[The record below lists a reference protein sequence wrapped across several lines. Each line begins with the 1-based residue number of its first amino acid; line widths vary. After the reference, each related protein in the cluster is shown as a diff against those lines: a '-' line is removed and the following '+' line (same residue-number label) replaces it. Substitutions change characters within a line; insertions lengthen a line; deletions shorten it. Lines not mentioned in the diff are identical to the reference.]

1 MSVTKKGRRWELL
14 HSLWVGW
21 TFTLGF
27 FNWIAF
33 LYIGVRSNNRRW
45 LYWGGFYSIPF
56 ILALLHPDLEGWS
69 GNMIMT
75 LLLGLGVVSIV
86 HAFLIRKDYL
96 SRLAMLQRDPSSSF
110 GTHET
115 SDHQRVAPPEAPIQT
130 KEVAQPPEIGEVSTA
145 LPNNGADA
153 QDVRTISEPVR
164 QGRSQSVRQRT
175 ESDNSSETREVAP
188 SSKQDTG
195 QTRDRDELENL
206 ISTSYPFPLAFG
218 FRSLASIVDAR
229 DLYREQLRIAENMLS
244 FLASVS
250 LSLLREHESE
260 SEIVDLEQFWRSGIS
275 PGDWKDI
282 IGRCSKNFVGY
293 EEHLAQSINK
303 LNIRAEKK
311 KFGADVSYLIRAKND
326 YKHDRGPKILEDF
339 KKATSEAQESLLRCM
354 QALEFFT
361 KYPIRQVEDFD
372 VSRNGDK
379 FFLKCLRYMGD
390 HPSFHQEEVEF
401 HKGVPRG
408 DLLMDLGNGRWMSLY
423 PFIATMNC
431 PHCKVRETYFV
442 DMWDT
447 RRSVAKMKS
456 FERGHTEDSAEVSET
471 LAEIQ
476 RETSSSQ

>member
-1 MSVTKKGRRWELL
+1 MSVTSKGKRWELL
-14 HSLWVGW
+14 HSLWIGW

-33 LYIGVRSNNRRW
+33 LYIGIRANRRRW
-45 LYWGGFYSIPF
+45 VLYGVLYSLPF
-56 ILALLHPDLEGWS
+56 ILAMALPDLDGWP
-69 GNMIMT
+69 GGLVIALTLIM
-75 LLLGLGVVSIV
+75 GAASIV

-96 SRLAMLQRDPSSSF
+96 SRLAMLQSGLSARDDGF
-110 GTHET
+110 KVNHN
-115 SDHQRVAPPEAPIQT
+115 QREAPPESLTQT
-130 KEVAQPPEIGEVSTA
+130 EEAAQPSKMGQSQTA
-145 LPNNGADA
+145 SPHNRAYA
-153 QDVRTISEPVR
+153 QDVRATDETAR
-164 QGRSQSVRQRT
+164 QETSRNVQQRT
-175 ESDNSSETREVAP
+175 EGDNSSETREVA
-188 SSKQDTG
+188 SSFKQDTG

-303 LNIRAEKK
+303 LNIRSEKK

-361 KYPIRQVEDFD
+361 EYPIRQVEDFD

-471 LAEIQ
+471 LTEIQ
-476 RETSSSQ
+476 RETSSS